1 VSGALTA
8 CTTSLLL
15 PGLPLCCNGL
25 ARTILPEKLLALLLL
40 LGVHG
45 TASLLPAACLWLAA
59 SMISFHQAR
68 QV

>member
-15 PGLPLCCNGL
+15 PGLPVCCTGL
-25 ARTILPEKLLALLLL
+25 ARTNLPEKLHALLLL
-40 LGVHG
+40 GAHG

-59 SMISFHQAR
+59 SMIPFTYELQA
-68 QV
+68 